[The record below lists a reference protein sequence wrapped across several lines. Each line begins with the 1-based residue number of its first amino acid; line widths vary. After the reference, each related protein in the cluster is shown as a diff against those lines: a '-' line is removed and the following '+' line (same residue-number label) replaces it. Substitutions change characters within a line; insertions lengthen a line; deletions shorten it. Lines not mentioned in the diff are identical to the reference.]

1 MSKGYLI
8 YELIYF
14 MILYVGGVIS
24 GYKWRED
31 TDILYLSRDQWFS
44 IFMMFIPVFIGGFIK

>member
-1 MSKGYLI
+1 MSRAYLI
-8 YELIYF
+8 YEFIYF
-14 MILYVGGVIS
+14 MILYLGGVIS

>member
-1 MSKGYLI
+1 MSKAYLI

-14 MILYVGGVIS
+14 MILYLGGVIS